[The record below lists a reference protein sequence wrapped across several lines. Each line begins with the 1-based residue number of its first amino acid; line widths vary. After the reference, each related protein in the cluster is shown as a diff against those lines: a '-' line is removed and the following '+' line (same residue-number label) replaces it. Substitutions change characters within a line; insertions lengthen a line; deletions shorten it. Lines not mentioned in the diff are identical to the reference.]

1 MRTTRDATGAVE
13 LTIDAVEL
21 STNAARGA
29 TEAASGLAT
38 RVGRAVSDA
47 ASVAAA
53 NITSTT
59 YKATDELSKS
69 IEAHLRPRARCC
81 RGRGRTR
88 VDGLIVRIADAATIA
103 TGGSVSAQW
112 YRRYHSPGLCS
123 LLVPFA
129 LLIATLAVGIQPLF
143 QYKKGVN
150 ILQEFI
156 IQLPNAFNEVPLPP
170 APPAAPPPP
179 RSPPSPPA
187 PPSPPPTRAAH
198 PRRGHYHRTSPRL

>member
-38 RVGRAVSDA
+38 RVGRTVSD
-47 ASVAAA
+47 AAA

-103 TGGSVSAQW
+103 TGGGVSAQW
-112 YRRYHSPGLCS
+112 YRRYHSPGL
-123 LLVPFA
+123 
-129 LLIATLAVGIQPLF
+129 
-143 QYKKGVN
+143 
-150 ILQEFI
+150 
-156 IQLPNAFNEVPLPP
+156 
-170 APPAAPPPP
+170 
-179 RSPPSPPA
+179 
-187 PPSPPPTRAAH
+187 
-198 PRRGHYHRTSPRL
+198 